1 MPVRTV
7 SIYEVPNSYVGSG
20 GRATISDILTMQVS
34 DGDGFLDATEGAD
47 PGSSQN
53 ITVDGNGIDN
63 YRFYY
68 DDRIRIDGHNE
79 TVKTFQLQIEGVWRS
94 FIMNDTGGSIPGAD
108 IGDTIRLRSYSN
120 YTKIDYDDLACFA
133 VGTLIETDRGQVA
146 VEGLRIG
153 DLVVTADQGLQP
165 IRWIGRSPLT
175 QRDLLARPHLRPIRI
190 PRGSFGRGIPNRDL
204 VLSPQHRVLLEG
216 WRIELNFGTRQVF
229 APAIA
234 LVGSN
239 GIEVD
244 ATCEDIEYLHLMFDH
259 HQVIYSEGLASESFL
274 VGDTIRSNMDQAQL
288 AEILELFPELADNR
302 ISGVNFPARPILRNY
317 EVQVL
322 AAPA

>member
-7 SIYEVPNSYVGSG
+7 NIYEVPNSYVGSG
-20 GRATISDILTMQVS
+20 GTVTISNILTMQVK
-34 DGDGFLDATEGAD
+34 DGDGFLDATESAD
-47 PGSSQN
+47 PGSSQI
-53 ITVDGNGIDN
+53 ITVDGNGIDD

-79 TVKTFQLQIEGVWRS
+79 TVKTFQLQIDGVWRS

-108 IGDTIRLRSYSN
+108 IGDSISLRSYSN

-146 VEGLRIG
+146 VEELQVG
-153 DLVVTADQGLQP
+153 DLVVTADHGLQP

-190 PRGSFGRGIPNRDL
+190 PSGSFGGGIPSRDL

-216 WRIELNFGTRQVF
+216 WQIELNFGTRQVF
-229 APAIA
+229 APANA

-239 GIEVD
+239 GIKVD
-244 ATCEDIEYLHLMFDH
+244 ATCEDIEYLHLMFDQH
-259 HQVIYSEGLASESFL
+259 EVIYSEGLASESFL
-274 VGDTIRSNMDQAQL
+274 VGDTIRNNMDRAQL

-302 ISGVNFPARPILRNY
+302 ISSVNIPARPILRNY

-322 AAPA
+322 AASA